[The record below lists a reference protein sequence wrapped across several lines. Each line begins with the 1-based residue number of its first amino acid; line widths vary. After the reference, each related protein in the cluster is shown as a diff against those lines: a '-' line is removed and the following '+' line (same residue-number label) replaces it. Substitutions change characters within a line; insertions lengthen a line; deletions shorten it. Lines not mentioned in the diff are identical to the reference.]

1 MLHKLD
7 NGMHVVLQEN
17 HSAPVVAL
25 QVWVNAG
32 SADDPG
38 DRSGMAHVLEHMVF
52 KGTRRRAEGQIARE
66 VENSGGSI
74 NAWTSYDQTVFHV
87 VIASRF
93 FMRGLDILADA
104 MQNSRIDKDDLE
116 RELQVIHEE
125 IRLGDD
131 SPGKAVA
138 REMFATAYRKHP
150 YRRPVIGR
158 ARSVSRLTKQHVE
171 SFSRK
176 WYTPSNMT
184 LVVVGDISAG
194 QALRQ
199 IRRLFGSP
207 GAKRPRK
214 IRTREPGQ
222 RRMRVSVLHRS
233 TQEAYVTMAFH
244 IPDLVHPHTPVLDL
258 ATVILGEGES
268 SRLVRRLKNERQ
280 LVTHIYAYA
289 YTPRDPGLF
298 IVGATV
304 LPRNVER
311 AVEAMATEVFMLG
324 TEEVT
329 TDELRRAMT
338 IVDSEAVFQK
348 ETVQGQARK
357 LGFYQTVAG
366 DVSYEQEYNRRVS
379 GATPAE
385 LRQVVSRYLKR
396 ENLSV
401 VVMSPRAKGK
411 EDDLKRVAFSAVD
424 RAREKVA
431 RARTVNLVSAGK
443 VMKVTL
449 GNGARLLVKK
459 DTTVPLVSMRV
470 VWDGGLRSETAST
483 NGIHN
488 MLASLVT
495 RGTSTRSAAGIS
507 EAIEKMAGTIGGF
520 SGNNSFGVY
529 SEILAGDWEQGL
541 EIVADCLLSPAF
553 HADEVERTR
562 RRVIEDILA
571 QQDNP
576 ATVALQ
582 LFGRTMYTKHPY
594 RMTML
599 GTVKSVSGIT
609 RDQLVKYYRRRFRP
623 GNLVLAVVGDVDTD
637 RVKAKFK
644 QLFGRPSPHK
654 APVTRPPVEPGRLAP
669 VEVFQAV
676 KQQQAH
682 VVLGY
687 PGTTVRSKERHILD
701 LMTSVLSGQGGRLFR
716 QLRERQSLAYK
727 VGAFSMEGV
736 EPGYFAVYV
745 ATSPEKVKTAVAAI
759 EKQLQRLKDKPVP
772 LAELNRVKRYL
783 VGTHE
788 ISLQRKSSVAAYLA
802 FSERYGL
809 GYQSYL
815 KYPNAVMSIT
825 PEDVRRVAR
834 KYLKDNRRVVVVVKP
849 EELSPG
855 AARRLGDS
863 QKVGTVNP
871 SASEPHKGRGRKK
884 AGKKK
889 AGKKKA
895 RKKKR

>member
-7 NGMHVVLQEN
+7 NGMNVVLQEN

-32 SADDPG
+32 SADDPA

-52 KGTRRRAEGQIARE
+52 KGTRKRAEGQIARE
-66 VENSGGSI
+66 IENSGGQI

-93 FMRGLDILADA
+93 FLRGLDILADA
-104 MQNSRIDKDDLE
+104 MQNSRIGKDDLR
-116 RELQVIHEE
+116 RELKVIHEE

-158 ARSVSRLTKQHVE
+158 ARSVGALRKEHVE
-171 SFSRK
+171 AFSRK

-184 LVVVGDISAG
+184 LVVVGDVDKG
-194 QALRQ
+194 RALRQ
-199 IRRLFGSP
+199 IRRLFGG
-207 GAKRPRK
+207 GARPRPEK
-214 IRTREPGQ
+214 VRTREPGQ
-222 RRMRVSVLHRS
+222 RRMRVSVMHRH
-233 TQEAYVTMAFH
+233 TQEAYITMAFH
-244 IPDLVHPHTPVLDL
+244 IPDLMHPHTPVLDL
-258 ATVILGEGES
+258 TTVILGEGES
-268 SRLVRRLKNERQ
+268 SRLVRRLKIERQ

-298 IVGATV
+298 IVGATA

-311 AVEAMATEVFMLG
+311 AVEAMAAEVFSMG
-324 TEEVT
+324 AEEVT

-338 IVDSEAVFQK
+338 IVESEAVFQK

-366 DVSYEQEYNRRVS
+366 DVGFEQEYNRRIS

-385 LRQVVSRYLKR
+385 LRQVATRYLKQG
-396 ENLSV
+396 NLSV
-401 VVMSPRAKGK
+401 VVASPRAKGH
-411 EDDLKRVAFSAVD
+411 EDEIKRAAGAAVERAVQAVD
-424 RAREKVA
+424 RARKVTLGA
-431 RARTVNLVSAGK
+431 PGK
-443 VMKVTL
+443 VIKVTL

-459 DTTVPLVSMRV
+459 DTTVPLVSMRA
-470 VWDGGLRSETAST
+470 VWLGGLRSENPRT
-483 NGIHN
+483 NGVHN
-488 MLASLVT
+488 LLASLIT
-495 RGTSTRSAAGIS
+495 RGTGTRSAASIS
-507 EAIEKMAGTIGGF
+507 ETIENMAGTVGGF

-529 SEILAGDWEQGL
+529 SEILAGNWEQGL
-541 EIVADCLLSPAF
+541 EIVADCLLSPTF
-553 HADEVERTR
+553 PADEVERTR
-562 RRVIEDILA
+562 RRTIEDILS

-582 LFGRTMYTKHPY
+582 LFGRAIYRKHPY

-599 GTVKSVSGIT
+599 GTVKSVSAIT
-609 RDQLVKYYRRRFRP
+609 RKQLVEYYRRRYQP
-623 GNLVLAVVGDVDTD
+623 GNMVLAIVGDVDTD

-644 QLFGRPSPHK
+644 QLFGRPLVGKPLVVK
-654 APVTRPPVEPGRLAP
+654 PPAEPARQGPVQVLETI
-669 VEVFQAV
+669 

-682 VVLGY
+682 VVLGF
-687 PGTTVRSKERHILD
+687 PGTTIRSKERYVLD
-701 LMTSVLSGQGGRLFR
+701 VMTSVLSGQGGRLFQ

-727 VGAFSMEGV
+727 VGAFSMEGL
-736 EPGYFAVYV
+736 EPGYFAVYL
-745 ATSPEKVKTAVAAI
+745 ATSPENVTTALAAI
-759 EKQLQRLKDKPVP
+759 DKQLQRLKDRPVP
-772 LAELNRVKRYL
+772 LAELSRVKRYL

-815 KYPNAVMSIT
+815 KYPAAVMAIT
-825 PEDVRRVAR
+825 PQDVRRVAR
-834 KYLKDNRRVVVVVKP
+834 KFLKDNRKVIVVAQP
-849 EELSPG
+849 EALSPG
-855 AARRLGDS
+855 AADKLGD
-863 QKVGTVNP
+863 KNKLGRVNP
-871 SASEPHKGRGRKK
+871 AAKAPRKRQ
-884 AGKKK
+884 GKKK
-889 AGKKKA
+889 PPR
-895 RKKKR
+895 RKR